1 MPEPGTMKLG
11 VAMLLTV
18 SAGLNALHA
27 EAPLRIFD
35 QPKYSGAK
43 ASVATHT
50 IHRGSNIPG
59 GLNKKIS
66 SLILKKGYQV
76 CIAAREDG
84 TGPSKVLIANKRD
97 IRIPELSEP
106 FNDKIQF
113 IRVLPFRN
121 SVKKGIAGL
130 MYKGLNAGWYY
141 VWGGMRAAE
150 DGIQWVPQTQQANH
164 TKEAFVNY
172 IINTKGVTN
181 VTSFNEPSQK
191 RIVNIPSDAVKLAKN
206 VLASGLRNGSVNP
219 TEHGPLKKFNPITDR
234 RNVSKKG
241 WFREYFAEAK
251 KQGLRLDFMCVH
263 WYDYTWTKTKKGQDR
278 TNPEKTFKRFKDY
291 MTKVYQTYGLPIW
304 ITEFCLDTTDDA
316 EEQLG
321 FLKLALP
328 WLESCPFI
336 ERYAYYQPNNGSG
349 YMHEGEFRKHRKG
362 KTGDVAKWLEA
373 KKKWAKEKGLPAKMP
388 PAEQMKF
395 EAVHPYFYYTT
406 TLLSGY
412 KSNSSNWL

>member
-43 ASVATHT
+43 ATVTAHT
-50 IHRGSNIPG
+50 IHSGDKIPG

-66 SLILKKGYQV
+66 SLILKKGHQL
-76 CIAAREDG
+76 CIAAAEDG

-121 SVKKGIAGL
+121 SVKKGIAGV
-130 MYKGLNAGWYY
+130 MYKGVNAGWYY

-181 VTSFNEPSQK
+181 VTSFMTMKWKKNQHAENEDNSLS
-191 RIVNIPSDAVKLAKN
+191 R
-206 VLASGLRNGSVNP
+206 AS
-219 TEHGPLKKFNPITDR
+219 
-234 RNVSKKG
+234 
-241 WFREYFAEAK
+241 W
-251 KQGLRLDFMCVH
+251 
-263 WYDYTWTKTKKGQDR
+263 
-278 TNPEKTFKRFKDY
+278 
-291 MTKVYQTYGLPIW
+291 
-304 ITEFCLDTTDDA
+304 
-316 EEQLG
+316 
-321 FLKLALP
+321 
-328 WLESCPFI
+328 
-336 ERYAYYQPNNGSG
+336 
-349 YMHEGEFRKHRKG
+349 
-362 KTGDVAKWLEA
+362 
-373 KKKWAKEKGLPAKMP
+373 
-388 PAEQMKF
+388 
-395 EAVHPYFYYTT
+395 
-406 TLLSGY
+406 
-412 KSNSSNWL
+412 